1 MLKMIR
7 ERSGISSRR
16 SDFACHAVVARRR
29 VIPSSFGTRHWSF
42 AALVVAIMFSS
53 ANLKAAASVED
64 SSGIT
69 FPPSSAQK
77 WVLPNGLTI
86 IVQEDH
92 SAPVASVQAW
102 CATGSIDED
111 AHLGAG
117 LSHILEH
124 MLFQGTKTRGKNEI
138 AQQIQDVGGYINA
151 YTSFDRTVFWID
163 VPKDGVATAL
173 GVLTDAMMNSTLPP
187 EEYRKEQEV
196 IRREFAMGMDDP
208 DRVAGLLLFGTA
220 YQRHPY
226 RFPVIGEIEIYNQL
240 TQEQVMQY
248 YKTRY
253 VPNNL
258 TFIVVGDVDA
268 EKVRQQLTELFTP
281 YPEKSLKP
289 VFIPAEP
296 PQLGWREVHREFP
309 TELTHLSLAWHIP
322 EVTNPD
328 VPALDL
334 LSTILGDGRS
344 SRLYRRVREE
354 AGLAFGIGAFS
365 YTPGDPGLFGIDA
378 TVDPKKREAAEQ
390 LVMGIVDEVKQAGVT
405 AEELTKAKKILL
417 SHHLG
422 ALTTMRG
429 QASDIGSNWLLTRNL
444 NFSRDYLAAVQKVT
458 LDDIKRV
465 AANYLTDS
473 NLTVV
478 SLNPKGS
485 LAAKAEGPK
494 VAAAAEIEKFEL
506 SNGLRLLVREDR
518 RLPLVAMGAVFRGGL
533 LAETPQ
539 TNGIT
544 RLMAKV
550 LLKGTKT
557 RTAEQIAN
565 QIEAVGGSISS
576 DAGNNSFSVSLD
588 VTKPDVKLG
597 VELLSDVLLNATMPE
612 KAIAREKEIQIAAIQ
627 QEDEQLTSVARNIMR
642 QALFPQH
649 PYALRTNGSVESVRR
664 LTQKD
669 LLEFRD
675 RYMVAKN
682 GVIFVF
688 GDVKAAEVKQLFEK
702 ALGGMKPG
710 MLALTDMHPASPL
723 SGIETV
729 ESRKEK
735 AQGVIMVGFRGASIS
750 SPDRHALELI
760 DEASSDLGSR
770 FFVRIREQM
779 GLAYYVGASQM
790 QGLVPG
796 LFAFYLGTDPQKIEP
811 VKTALLDEIHKLAN
825 DGLTN
830 QELAR
835 AKKKLIGQQEIANQ
849 SNEAFGYQ
857 CALEELYGLGFDY
870 YKRLEHDVD
879 AVTLDDIKRVAAK
892 YFRDQPYV
900 LATVRPPEGSAAA
913 KQK

>member
-1 MLKMIR
+1 LSRTTILALK
-7 ERSGISSRR
+7 
-16 SDFACHAVVARRR
+16 FADNRVAKVRGFFLLILFLFNM
-29 VIPSSFGTRHWSF
+29 V
-42 AALVVAIMFSS
+42 
-53 ANLKAAASVED
+53 NLKAMPAGD
-64 SSGIT
+64 SPVIT

-102 CATGSIDED
+102 CATGSIYED

-124 MLFQGTKTRGKNEI
+124 MLFKGTKTRSTNEI
-138 AQQIQDVGGYINA
+138 AQKIQDVGGYVNA
-151 YTSFDRTVFWID
+151 YTSFDRTVFLTD

-173 GVLTDAMMNSTLPP
+173 DVLADAMMNSTLPP

-208 DRVAGLLLFGTA
+208 DRMAGQLLFATA

-258 TFIVVGDVDA
+258 TFIVVGDVEA
-268 EKVRQQLTELFTP
+268 EKVRQQLTELFKP

-296 PQLGWREVHREFP
+296 PQLGKREVHQEFP
-309 TELTHLSLAWHIP
+309 TELTHLELAWHIP

-354 AGLAFGIGAFS
+354 AGLAFGISAFS

-378 TVDPKKREAAEQ
+378 TVDPKKREAAQQ
-390 LVMGIVDEVKQAGVT
+390 LVLRIVDETKQAGVT
-405 AEELTKAKKILL
+405 AEELTKAKKITL

-429 QASDIGSNWLLTRNL
+429 QASDTGSNWLLTRNL
-444 NFSRDYLAAVQKVT
+444 NFNRDYLDAVQKVT
-458 LDDIKRV
+458 LEDIKRV
-465 AANYLTDS
+465 AAHYLTND

-485 LAAKAEGPK
+485 LVAKAEGAK
-494 VAAAAEIEKFEL
+494 SASAGEIQKFEL
-506 SNGLRLLVREDR
+506 SNGLRVLVREDP

-565 QIEAVGGSISS
+565 EIEAVGGSISS
-576 DAGNNSFSVSLD
+576 DAGNNSFNVSVD

-612 KAIAREKEIQIAAIQ
+612 KAIAREKEVQMAAIQ
-627 QEDEQLTSVARNIMR
+627 QEEEQLTSVARNIMR

-649 PYALRTNGSVESVRR
+649 PYALRGNGSVESVQH
-664 LTQKD
+664 LTQND
-669 LLEFRD
+669 LLAFRD
-675 RYMVAKN
+675 RYVVAKN

-688 GDVKAAEVKQLFEK
+688 GDVNAAEVKQLFEK

-710 MLALTDMHPASPL
+710 ELALTDAHPAAPL
-723 SGIETV
+723 SGIENV
-729 ESRKEK
+729 ENRKDK
-735 AQGVIMVGFRGASIS
+735 AQGVIMVGFRGASLS
-750 SPDRHALELI
+750 SPDRYALELM

-790 QGLVPG
+790 EGLVPG

-811 VKTALLDEIHKLAN
+811 VKTALLDEIHKLASG
-825 DGLTN
+825 GLTSE
-830 QELAR
+830 ELAR

-849 SNEAFGYQ
+849 SNDAFGYH
-857 CALEELYGLGFDY
+857 CALDELYGLGFDF

>member
-1 MLKMIR
+1 MMR
-7 ERSGISSRR
+7 
-16 SDFACHAVVARRR
+16 FAPSVA
-29 VIPSSFGTRHWSF
+29 
-42 AALVVAIMFSS
+42 LLVAIMFRT
-53 ANLKAAASVED
+53 ANLNAAGPDGSSV
-64 SSGIT
+64 IT

-77 WVLPNGLTI
+77 WVLPNGLTLI
-86 IVQEDH
+86 LQEDH

-102 CATGSIDED
+102 CGTGSIEED

-124 MLFQGTKTRGKNEI
+124 MLFKGTKTRSTNEI
-138 AQQIQDVGGYINA
+138 AQKIQDVGGYINA

-163 VPKDGVATAL
+163 VPKDGVAAAL
-173 GVLTDAMMNSTLPP
+173 NVLTDAMMNSTLPP

-281 YPEKSLKP
+281 YPDKSLKP

-296 PQLGWREVHREFP
+296 PQLGRREVHQEFP

-354 AGLAFGIGAFS
+354 AGLAFSISAFS

-378 TVDPKKREAAEQ
+378 TVDPKKREPAEQ
-390 LVMGIVDEVKQAGVT
+390 LALRIVDEAKSAGVT
-405 AEELTKAKKILL
+405 ADELKKAKKMTL

-429 QASDIGSNWLLTRNL
+429 QASDIGANWLLTRDL
-444 NFSRDYLAAVQKVT
+444 NFSRHYLDAVQKVT

-465 AANYLTDS
+465 AASYLTEN
-473 NLTVV
+473 NLTVI

-485 LAAKAEGPK
+485 LATKTEGVKAG
-494 VAAAAEIEKFEL
+494 ALGEIQKFEL
-506 SNGLRLLVREDR
+506 SNGLRLLVREDP

-533 LAETPQ
+533 LAESLQ
-539 TNGIT
+539 NNGIT
-544 RLMAKV
+544 HLMAKV

-557 RTAEQIAN
+557 GTAEHIAN
-565 QIEAVGGSISS
+565 EIEAVGGSISS
-576 DAGNNSFSVSLD
+576 ASGNHRFGVSVD
-588 VTKPDVKLG
+588 VMKPDSKLG
-597 VELLSDVLLNATMPE
+597 VDLLSDVLLTATMPE

-627 QEDEQLTSVARNIMR
+627 QEEEQLAAVARNIMR

-649 PYALRTNGSVESVRR
+649 PYALRTNGSVESVQR
-664 LTQKD
+664 LTQKE
-669 LLEFRD
+669 LL
-675 RYMVAKN
+675 
-682 GVIFVF
+682 
-688 GDVKAAEVKQLFEK
+688 
-702 ALGGMKPG
+702 
-710 MLALTDMHPASPL
+710 
-723 SGIETV
+723 
-729 ESRKEK
+729 
-735 AQGVIMVGFRGASIS
+735 
-750 SPDRHALELI
+750 
-760 DEASSDLGSR
+760 
-770 FFVRIREQM
+770 
-779 GLAYYVGASQM
+779 
-790 QGLVPG
+790 
-796 LFAFYLGTDPQKIEP
+796 
-811 VKTALLDEIHKLAN
+811 
-825 DGLTN
+825 
-830 QELAR
+830 
-835 AKKKLIGQQEIANQ
+835 
-849 SNEAFGYQ
+849 
-857 CALEELYGLGFDY
+857 
-870 YKRLEHDVD
+870 
-879 AVTLDDIKRVAAK
+879 
-892 YFRDQPYV
+892 
-900 LATVRPPEGSAAA
+900 
-913 KQK
+913 

>member
-1 MLKMIR
+1 M
-7 ERSGISSRR
+7 
-16 SDFACHAVVARRR
+16 
-29 VIPSSFGTRHWSF
+29 
-42 AALVVAIMFSS
+42 
-53 ANLKAAASVED
+53 
-64 SSGIT
+64 
-69 FPPSSAQK
+69 
-77 WVLPNGLTI
+77 
-86 IVQEDH
+86 
-92 SAPVASVQAW
+92 
-102 CATGSIDED
+102 
-111 AHLGAG
+111 
-117 LSHILEH
+117 
-124 MLFQGTKTRGKNEI
+124 
-138 AQQIQDVGGYINA
+138 
-151 YTSFDRTVFWID
+151 
-163 VPKDGVATAL
+163 
-173 GVLTDAMMNSTLPP
+173 
-187 EEYRKEQEV
+187 
-196 IRREFAMGMDDP
+196 
-208 DRVAGLLLFGTA
+208 
-220 YQRHPY
+220 
-226 RFPVIGEIEIYNQL
+226 
-240 TQEQVMQY
+240 
-248 YKTRY
+248 
-253 VPNNL
+253 
-258 TFIVVGDVDA
+258 
-268 EKVRQQLTELFTP
+268 
-281 YPEKSLKP
+281 
-289 VFIPAEP
+289 
-296 PQLGWREVHREFP
+296 HREFP

-390 LVMGIVDEVKQAGVT
+390 LAMGIVDEVKQAGVT

-429 QASDIGSNWLLTRNL
+429 QASDTGSNWLLTRNL
-444 NFSRDYLAAVQKVT
+444 NFSRDYLAAVQKVG

-485 LAAKAEGPK
+485 LTAKAEGPK

-565 QIEAVGGSISS
+565 QIEAVGGSMSS
-576 DAGNNSFSVSLD
+576 DAGNNSFNVSVD

-627 QEDEQLTSVARNIMR
+627 QEEEQLTTVARNIMR

-649 PYALRTNGSVESVRR
+649 PYALRTNGSVESVQR

-675 RYMVAKN
+675 RYVVAKN

-702 ALGGMKPG
+702 ALDGMKPG
-710 MLALTDMHPASPL
+710 MLALTDVHPASPL

-770 FFVRIREQM
+770 FFIRIRQQM

-830 QELAR
+830 EELAR